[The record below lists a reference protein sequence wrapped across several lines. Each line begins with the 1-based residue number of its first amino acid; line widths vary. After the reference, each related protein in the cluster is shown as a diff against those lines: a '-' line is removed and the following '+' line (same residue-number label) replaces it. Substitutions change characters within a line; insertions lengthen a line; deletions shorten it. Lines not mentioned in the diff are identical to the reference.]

1 MNNRETEFDEKLIR
15 AFQEY
20 LRYSDRWIR
29 KGSNGAAVK
38 ARNYL
43 LEIHKMT
50 KQRRKEIFDQRA
62 ELKIQK
68 QQAKQNPQDT

>member
-1 MNNRETEFDEKLIR
+1 MNNRETEFDEKLIK

-20 LRYSDRWIR
+20 LKYSDRWIR
-29 KGSNGAAVK
+29 RGSGGAAIK
-38 ARNYL
+38 ARNCL

-50 KQRRKEIFDQRA
+50 KQRRKEIYDQRA

-68 QQAKQNPQDT
+68 QQAKEKPQDT

>member
-1 MNNRETEFDEKLIR
+1 MNNRETEFDEKLIK

-29 KGSNGAAVK
+29 KGSGGAAIK
-38 ARNYL
+38 ARHYL

-50 KQRRKEIFDQRA
+50 KQRRKEIHDQRT

>member
-1 MNNRETEFDEKLIR
+1 MNNRETEYDKKLII

-20 LRYSDRWIR
+20 LKYSDRWIR
-29 KGSNGAAVK
+29 RGSNGSAVR

-68 QQAKQNPQDT
+68 QKAKANQQDT

>member
-1 MNNRETEFDEKLIR
+1 MNNRETEFDKKLIR

-20 LRYSDRWIR
+20 LKYSDRWIR
-29 KGSNGAAVK
+29 RGSNGSAIK

-62 ELKIQK
+62 ELNIQK
-68 QQAKQNPQDT
+68 RQAKQKPQDT

>member
-1 MNNRETEFDEKLIR
+1 MNNRETEFDEKLIK